1 VSRTSLG
8 PRVELI
14 GRPALR
20 PKKAAATLGV
30 SERAPSDPPPRVGN
44 ERAGPPSRGAEESMA
59 APARE
64 LRHLSHAEA
73 TLLVMAAEGERQF
86 GKVVPGPRGKGWRID
101 VRPYGYLYGIAGRGF
116 ADQEIALGLLNVIRI
131 EIAEGASREAA
142 VAPYLRSHSAVNR
155 IANRYAR
162 WVEVKEAEADVGDLS
177 PRTVQEYR
185 RYARRGG
192 EVEWWEEQSVFE
204 ITTARLKAW
213 NLALAK
219 RGLSPA
225 TRKHVLGAFRTF
237 MSWLREED
245 PRRFAIIPEFPTIRV
260 PEHEPVILT
269 PKAQEAILG
278 TFTEVNEWLSHA
290 LAGRCGLRSGEVR
303 ALAPGDYRGRDEDGV
318 PWLSITKAMQTLSWD
333 GEPGPTKNK
342 RNRTLPIPADLAD
355 AIESLWPASARLAA
369 DKGTP
374 MLVNSRTNRR
384 WSHWALRASWL
395 RGCESAGAPPVPLYE
410 GTKHSGATDMLART
424 KDRAAV
430 RDYLGHTDARST
442 DKYAKV
448 TSGALVDI
456 AKRKKADTPQ

>member
-1 VSRTSLG
+1 
-8 PRVELI
+8 
-14 GRPALR
+14 
-20 PKKAAATLGV
+20 
-30 SERAPSDPPPRVGN
+30 
-44 ERAGPPSRGAEESMA
+44 MA

-73 TLLVMAAEGERQF
+73 TLLVMAAEGKRQF

-101 VRPYGYLYGIAGRGF
+101 VRPYGYIYGIAGRGF

-142 VAPYLRSHSAVNR
+142 VAPYLRSHSALNR
-155 IANRYAR
+155 ITNRYAR
-162 WVEVKEAEADVGDLS
+162 WIKLKEAEAEVGDLS

-185 RYARRGG
+185 RYARPGG
-192 EVEWWEEQSVFE
+192 EVEWWDAAVGLRDHHGAAEGVESR
-204 ITTARLKAW
+204 ARKAGALPGDAEACAGCVPHLHE
-213 NLALAK
+213 LASR
-219 RGLSPA
+219 RGPA
-225 TRKHVLGAFRTF
+225 ALRNHPRVPDDQGAGARA
-237 MSWLREED
+237 RDPDAEGAGGD
-245 PRRFAIIPEFPTIRV
+245 PRDV
-260 PEHEPVILT
+260 HEL
-269 PKAQEAILG
+269 
-278 TFTEVNEWLSHA
+278 NEWLSHA

-342 RNRTLPIPADLAD
+342 RNRTVPIPDDLAD

-456 AKRKKADTPQ
+456 AKRKKADTHQ

>member
-1 VSRTSLG
+1 VSRPSPE
-8 PRVELI
+8 PRVKLTD
-14 GRPALR
+14 RSALR
-20 PKKAAATLGV
+20 PKQATAAGDV
-30 SERAPSDPPPRVGN
+30 SGTAPCDPPPKFGN
-44 ERAGPPSRGAEESMA
+44 ERAAPPSWRAGKSMA

-73 TLLVMAAEGERQF
+73 TLLVMAAEGKRQF
-86 GKVVPGPRGKGWRID
+86 GKVVPGPRGNGWRID
-101 VRPYGYLYGIAGRGF
+101 VRPYGYIYGIAGRGF

-155 IANRYAR
+155 ITNRYAR
-162 WVEVKEAEADVGDLS
+162 WIKVKEEEAEVGDLS

-185 RYARRGG
+185 RYARPGG
-192 EVEWWEEQSVFE
+192 EVEWWDQQSVFE

-213 NLALAK
+213 SLALAK

-245 PRRFAIIPEFPTIRV
+245 PRRFAIIPEFPTIKV

-269 PKAQEAILG
+269 PKAQEAILE
-278 TFTEVNEWLSHA
+278 TFSDPTEWLSHA

-303 ALAPGDYRGRDEDGV
+303 ALAPGDYRGRDEDDV
-318 PWLSITKAMQTLSWD
+318 PWLSVTKAMQTLSWD

-342 RNRTLPIPADLAD
+342 RNRTVPIPDDLAN

-369 DKGTP
+369 DKHAP
-374 MLVNSRTNRR
+374 MLVNPRTRRR
-384 WSHWALRASWL
+384 WSHWGLRASWL
-395 RGCESAGAPPVPLYE
+395 RGCESAGAPGIPLYE

-456 AKRKKADTPQ
+456 AKRKKPHTEQ